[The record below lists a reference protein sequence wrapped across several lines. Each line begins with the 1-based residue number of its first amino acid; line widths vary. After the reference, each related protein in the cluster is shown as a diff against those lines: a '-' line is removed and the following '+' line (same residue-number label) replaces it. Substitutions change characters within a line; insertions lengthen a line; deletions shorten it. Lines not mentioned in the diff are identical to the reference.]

1 MTKAGGSSRLRLN
14 GSRSNYTFLAVF
26 VAFPLIAQTQPQPQ
40 KFYALFSNF
49 QTISHPELTGGAAIA
64 IPLDSK
70 QENYS
75 FTTYDVTPRLIASKF
90 SIQTSV
96 RTGIATQV
104 KDIGPCRI
112 FALVDGGYA
121 TTGENGSGAI
131 GGGFTAV
138 CPMFKVP
145 SWKILGGAR
154 IIKTADPGSPKS
166 FQLGF
171 GRSF

>member
-1 MTKAGGSSRLRLN
+1 MTKAGGSSRSISTSSTGHLRRFALVLL
-14 GSRSNYTFLAVF
+14 SL
-26 VAFPLIAQTQPQPQ
+26 PLTAQTMPS
-40 KFYALFSNF
+40 KFYATFANF

-64 IPLDSK
+64 IPLDQK

-75 FTTYDVTPRLIASKF
+75 FTTYDVTPRLIKNQF

-96 RTGIATQV
+96 RTGIATSI

-121 TTGENGSGAI
+121 TTGESGSGAI

-138 CPMFKVP
+138 CPMFKLP
-145 SWKILGGAR
+145 SWKLLGGAR
-154 IIKTADPGSPKS
+154 IIKTAEPGSPKS
-166 FQLGF
+166 YQLGF